1 MADYTIFVIDLRER
15 IDDLEMIFELD
26 FNLIEEGI
34 LVESY
39 GVEMKG
45 ETNYSVLRSWNDA
58 RLDFSKPG
66 R

>member
-1 MADYTIFVIDLRER
+1 MIDLRER

-45 ETNYSVLRSWNDA
+45 ETNYSVLRS
-58 RLDFSKPG
+58 
-66 R
+66 